1 MVSVPAPRLFQYIA
15 LSHMIFFPEVLD
27 VTMMA
32 ALPSSARAVTV
43 FKMTEAIEQS
53 NIKDRSAASSF
64 FGRKITTNLLL

>member
-1 MVSVPAPRLFQYIA
+1 
-15 LSHMIFFPEVLD
+15 MIFFPEVLD

-32 ALPSSARAVTV
+32 ALPSSARAVPV